1 MTKRKKEVRPQ
12 LRQGEEVIWT
22 GSPCEDKLYGKIDRV
37 LLPVSLVAL
46 AGSALY
52 AVLMIAS
59 IARFGFSMHHVV
71 QFILLLFAGGF
82 AVYSYFVRFSNKRQM
97 KADLIY
103 GITNYGRVFIR
114 DQAAREIYEFE
125 GDQLKDAWISEID
138 KNGVGTIYFGRR
150 DLSNLLDNTGMTIF
164 GPDEGVH
171 AAMYDVENCKKVF
184 KVIKRKQA

>member
-97 KADLIY
+97 K
-103 GITNYGRVFIR
+103 
-114 DQAAREIYEFE
+114 
-125 GDQLKDAWISEID
+125 DAWISEID

-184 KVIKRKQA
+184 KLITRKQA

>member
-59 IARFGFSMHHVV
+59 IARFGFSMHHV
-71 QFILLLFAGGF
+71 
-82 AVYSYFVRFSNKRQM
+82 VRFSNKRQM

-171 AAMYDVENCKKVF
+171 AAMYDVENGKKVF
-184 KVIKRKQA
+184 KLIKRKHA

>member
-12 LRQGEEVIWT
+12 LRPGEEVIWT
-22 GSPCEDKLYGKIDRV
+22 GSPCEDKLYGKIDRA

-82 AVYSYFVRFSNKRQM
+82 AVYSYFIRFSVKRQM
-97 KADLIY
+97 KADLVY
-103 GITNYGRVFIR
+103 GVTNRGRVFIR
-114 DQAAREIYEFE
+114 DQAARQIYEFE

-138 KNGVGTIYFGRR
+138 KEGVGTIYLGRR
-150 DLSNLLDNTGMTIF
+150 YLANLLDN
-164 GPDEGVH
+164 P
-171 AAMYDVENCKKVF
+171 A
-184 KVIKRKQA
+184 